1 MDFDIGNILYVVI
14 TLVAIIVGVLGKK
27 KKRVN
32 PSPGDSDDKAQPG
45 FMENLER
52 ILRMGQENPQVTD
65 LQVHED
71 DLVLEESEKAAAS
84 AAPSISILDDYDQ
97 IMSSLDH
104 DAILTDGDP
113 ISETQMVDMDS
124 DAGPNYFDIVK
135 DFDAG
140 TAVVY
145 SAIINRLDY

>member
-14 TLVAIIVGVLGKK
+14 TLVAIIIGVLGKK

-32 PSPGDSDDKAQPG
+32 QSPGDSDDKARPG

-52 ILRMGQENPQVTD
+52 VLRMGQEDPQVAD
-65 LQVHED
+65 LQVYED
-71 DLVLEESEKAAAS
+71 DLVLEESEQAAAS
-84 AAPSISILDDYDQ
+84 SSPSKSILDDYDR

-104 DAILTDGDP
+104 DTILTDGDP
-113 ISETQMVDMDS
+113 ISETMEGDMDP
-124 DAGPNYFDIVK
+124 DAGANYFDIVK